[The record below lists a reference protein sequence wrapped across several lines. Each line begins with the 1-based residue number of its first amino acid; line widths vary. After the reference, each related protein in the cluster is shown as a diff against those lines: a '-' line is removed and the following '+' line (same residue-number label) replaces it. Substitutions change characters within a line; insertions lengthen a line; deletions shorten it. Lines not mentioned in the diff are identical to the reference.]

1 MKRRER
7 ALIVG
12 WRGGV
17 GTALLGLLGGHPA
30 GRRLSDEL
38 DDIVLPGGR
47 IEPDDLDRL
56 IREQGV
62 TQVIEVADVD
72 TLEFSK
78 VCAKHGADHVT
89 ATIQTGEEDTMPA
102 VKRVFEK
109 VKADEGSQLLGSG
122 MNPGVVNALVLAGID
137 ELTKRAGTKPDL
149 HAIYVTEQDTT
160 RRSSGPAPTDDIFE
174 ITWSPIHALGELLE
188 DQASYFRDGKHQC
201 FEHQPHR
208 ALYSVRCGDT
218 VVEAMLTPHE
228 EVVSLG
234 TRFAPVECAFLY
246 AIPTQAADALARH
259 PDRKPEDWK
268 TRKLYHPH
276 EIELAGHDRVGVL
289 LCSRDHGELWIGF
302 HNEQRDGARWGTN
315 ATELQAASG
324 ILAGWSCLGQRKGLH
339 VVEDLDWRAYLD
351 VVESV
356 LGKMQIHY
364 DRAAR
369 PRTLEQ
375 RLLRGDKT
383 RAA

>member
-1 MKRRER
+1 MKQRER

-17 GTALLGLLGGHPA
+17 GTALLGLLGGHPV
-30 GRRLSDEL
+30 GRKLSEGL

-47 IEPDDLDRL
+47 IDADDLDRL

-78 VCAKHGADHVT
+78 VCAKHGCDHVT

-109 VKADEGSQLLGSG
+109 VKIENGSQLLGSG
-122 MNPGVVNALVLAGID
+122 MNPGVVNALVLAGMA
-137 ELTKRAGTKPDL
+137 ELEKRAGGKPDL
-149 HAIYVTEQDTT
+149 HAIYITEQDTT
-160 RRSSGPAPTDDIFE
+160 RRSSGEPPTDEVFE
-174 ITWSPIHALGELLE
+174 STWSPIHALGELLE
-188 DQASYFRDGKHQC
+188 DQASYFQGGKHQC
-201 FEHQPHR
+201 FEHPPHR
-208 ALYSVRCGDT
+208 ALYSVRCGD
-218 VVEAMLTPHE
+218 EEIQAMLTPHE
-228 EVVSLG
+228 EVVTLG
-234 TRFAPVECAFLY
+234 TRFAPAECAFLY
-246 AIPTQAADALARH
+246 AIPKQAADALAKH
-259 PDRKPEDWK
+259 PDRKPEEWK

-289 LCSRDHGELWIGF
+289 LCSREHGELWIGF

-324 ILAGWSCLGQRKGLH
+324 ILAGWACLGQREGLH
-339 VVEDLDWRAYLD
+339 VVEDLDWRQYLG

-356 LGKMQIHY
+356 LGTMQIHH
-364 DRAAR
+364 DRSAR
-369 PRTLEQ
+369 PRSLEER
-375 RLLRGDKT
+375 RLAMGKT

>member
-1 MKRRER
+1 MERRQR

-17 GTALLGLLGGHPA
+17 GTALLGLLGGHPI
-30 GRRLSDEL
+30 GRRISDAL

-47 IEPDDLDRL
+47 IGPDDLDRL

-102 VKRVFEK
+102 VHRVFEQ
-109 VKADEGSQLLGSG
+109 VKAERGSQLLGSG
-122 MNPGVVNALVLAGID
+122 MNPGVVNALVLAGI
-137 ELTKRAGTKPDL
+137 EEFTKRAGATPDL
-149 HAIYVTEQDTT
+149 YAIYITEQDTT
-160 RRSSGPAPTDDIFE
+160 RRATPSKGDVFE
-174 ITWSPIHALGELLE
+174 MSWSPRHALGELLE
-188 DQASYFRDGKHQC
+188 THASYYSDGEQHC
-201 FEHQPHR
+201 FEHPPHL
-208 ALYSVRCGDT
+208 ASYDVRCGADQ
-218 VVEAMLTPHE
+218 VVAMLTPHE

-246 AIPTQAADALARH
+246 AVPRQAEEALHRH
-259 PDRKPEDWK
+259 PDRKAEDWK
-268 TRKLYHPH
+268 TTKLFPPYATD
-276 EIELAGHDRVGVL
+276 LVGHDRVGVL
-289 LCSRDHGELWIGF
+289 LCSRDHGELWVGF
-302 HNEQRDGARWGTN
+302 HNEASDGAPWGTN

-324 ILAGWSCLGQRKGLH
+324 VLAGWSRLGDRQGLH
-339 VVEDLDWRAYLD
+339 VVEDVDWRAYLH
-351 VVESV
+351 VVEAV
-356 LGKMQIHY
+356 LGNMQVHY

-369 PRTLEQ
+369 PRTLGERRV
-375 RLLRGDKT
+375 RLYGK
-383 RAA
+383 AAA

>member
-1 MKRRER
+1 MKRKER

-30 GRRLSDEL
+30 GRRISDGL

-47 IEPDDLDRL
+47 IEAEDLDRL
-56 IREQGV
+56 IREQGI

-78 VCAKHGADHVT
+78 VCAKHGCDHVT

-102 VKRVFEK
+102 VKRVFEA
-109 VKADEGSQLLGSG
+109 VKAEKGSQLLGSG
-122 MNPGVVNALVLAGID
+122 MNPGVVNALVLAGME
-137 ELTKRAGTKPDL
+137 ELEKRAGTKPDV
-149 HAIYVTEQDTT
+149 HAIYITEQDTT
-160 RRSSGPAPTDDIFE
+160 RRSKGPAPSDDVFE

-188 DQASYFRDGKHQC
+188 KQASYFSDGEHRC

-208 ALYSVRCGDT
+208 ALYNVRCGPE
-218 VVEAMLTPHE
+218 VVDAMLTPHE
-228 EVVSLG
+228 EVVTLG

-246 AIPTQAADALARH
+246 AIPKQAADALRAF
-259 PDRKPEDWK
+259 PDRDPEEWK
-268 TRKLYHPH
+268 TKKLYHPH
-276 EIELAGHDRVGVL
+276 EIDLEGHDRVGVL
-289 LCSRDHGELWIGF
+289 ICSRQHGELWIGF

-324 ILAGWSCLGQRKGLH
+324 ILAGWSSLRQKRGLH
-339 VVEDLDWRAYLD
+339 VVEDVDWRAYLR

-356 LGKMQIHY
+356 LGEMRIHH
-364 DRAAR
+364 DATAA
-369 PRTLEQ
+369 PRWLAQ
-375 RLLRGDKT
+375 RRV
-383 RAA
+383 RSQ